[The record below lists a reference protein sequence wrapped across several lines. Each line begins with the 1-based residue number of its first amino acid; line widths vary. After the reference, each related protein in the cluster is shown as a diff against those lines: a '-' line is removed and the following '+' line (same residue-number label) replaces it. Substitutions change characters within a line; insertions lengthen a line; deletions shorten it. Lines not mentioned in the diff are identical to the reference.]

1 MNKDFLKTVFH
12 SDVGHVYEYVGSLPE
27 GMEPESPEM
36 SAHVTELFVK
46 GHGDNTVATSVVQF
60 PFQNHRIVLFCNDET
75 NLNRSEDFV
84 LLTDL
89 VPDVV
94 VEETVEET
102 TTEETTETT
111 EETTETTET
120 TTEETT
126 ETTQETSGEGQ

>member
-12 SDVGHVYEYVGSLPE
+12 SDVGHVYEYVGVLPE

-36 SAHVTELFVK
+36 SAYVTGIFVA
-46 GHGDNTVATSVVQF
+46 GHGDNTAATSVVQF
-60 PFQNHRIVLFCNDET
+60 PFQNHRIVLFCNCET
-75 NLNRSEDFV
+75 NLNSSEDFV

-94 VEETVEET
+94 VEVA
-102 TTEETTETT
+102 EETTETP
-111 EETTETTET
+111 
-120 TTEETT
+120 TEETT

>member
-12 SDVGHVYEYVGSLPE
+12 SDVGHVYEYVGVLPE

-36 SAHVTELFVK
+36 SAYVTGIFVA
-46 GHGDNTVATSVVQF
+46 GHGDNTVSTSVVQF

-75 NLNRSEDFV
+75 NLNSSEDFV
-84 LLTDL
+84 LITDL

-94 VEETVEET
+94 VEVVE
-102 TTEETTETT
+102 ETT
-111 EETTETTET
+111 EETTTE
-120 TTEETT
+120 

>member
-12 SDVGHVYEYVGSLPE
+12 SDVGHVYEYVGVLPE

-36 SAHVTELFVK
+36 SAHVTEAFIT
-46 GHGDNTVATSVVQF
+46 GHGDNTVSTSVVQF

-75 NLNRSEDFV
+75 NLNSSEDFV
-84 LLTDL
+84 LITDL

-94 VEETVEET
+94 VEETTQEET
-102 TTEETTETT
+102 TQE
-111 EETTETTET
+111 ETTET

-126 ETTQETSGEGQ
+126 QETSGEGQ

>member
-1 MNKDFLKTVFH
+1 MNKDFLKTIFH
-12 SDVGHVYEYVGSLPE
+12 SDVGHVYEYIGVLPE
-27 GMEPESPEM
+27 GVEPESPEM
-36 SAHVTELFVK
+36 SSYVTEAFIT

-75 NLNRSEDFV
+75 NVNASEDFV

-94 VEETVEET
+94 EETTQEETTQEETTQEET
-102 TTEETTETT
+102 TTTQE
-111 EETTETTET
+111 
-120 TTEETT
+120 